1 MGESASILTSTLDP
15 ELAAKLDEARAVIA
29 RDRSAIVAFSG
40 GVDSALVLRIAVDVL
55 GADRVLAVTGR
66 SPSVP
71 AAELASVAALAS
83 EMGVRHEFY
92 DTAEFDDP
100 NYTSNP
106 ANRCYFCKSELYD
119 SLLVLARRRGFG
131 AVLSGTN
138 ADDLGD
144 YRPGIQAAIER
155 RIVAPLVE
163 ANITKA
169 DVRALLAAYGLAIHD
184 KPASPCLS
192 SRVPYGEAVTPEKL
206 RRIDAAETLLRELG
220 FRECRVRHHEKLARI
235 EVPAGEIARFA
246 DVGLRQR
253 VDAGLREL
261 GFQYVAL
268 DLKGLRSGSLNEVL
282 LGPGLRT
289 M

>member
-1 MGESASILTSTLDP
+1 MLPNRAIQASELDA
-15 ELAAKLDEARAVIA
+15 ELAAKLDEARAIIGRA
-29 RDRSAIVAFSG
+29 GPSIVAFSG
-40 GVDSALVLRIAVDVL
+40 GVDSALVLRIAVEAL
-55 GADRVLAVTGR
+55 GSARVLAVTGR

-71 AAELASVAALAS
+71 AAELASVAVLAG
-83 EMGVRHEFY
+83 EIGAPHEFC
-92 DTAEFDDP
+92 DTGEFDDP

-106 ANRCYFCKSELYD
+106 TNRCYFCKSELYD
-119 SLLVLARRRGFG
+119 LLLELARARGFA
-131 AVLSGTN
+131 AVLCGTN

-144 YRPGIQAAIER
+144 YRPGIQAAFER

-246 DVGLRQR
+246 DVALRQR
-253 VDAGLREL
+253 VDAAFREL

-282 LGPGLRT
+282 LGPGLRAE
-289 M
+289 